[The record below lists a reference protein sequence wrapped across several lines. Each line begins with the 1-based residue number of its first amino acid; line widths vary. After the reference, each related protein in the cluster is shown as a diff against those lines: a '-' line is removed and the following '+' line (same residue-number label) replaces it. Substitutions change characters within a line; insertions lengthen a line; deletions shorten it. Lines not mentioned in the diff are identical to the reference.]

1 MRDKRVFSDTQADL
15 SALSVYLGP
24 FYVPTPWPAV
34 HRLDAARVFRL
45 ALERGAGNEAYHPV
59 AEGVPFRL
67 MAEAIGRQIGVPTKS
82 ITADEAEAHFG
93 GLAIWVT
100 GSGPVSSESTKAVL
114 GWEPREIGLIADI
127 DRPEYYG

>member
-1 MRDKRVFSDTQADL
+1 M
-15 SALSVYLGP
+15 
-24 FYVPTPWPAV
+24 
-34 HRLDAARVFRL
+34 LDAARVFRL
-45 ALERGAGNEAYHPV
+45 ALERGAGNEAYHAV

-67 MAEAIGRQIGVPTKS
+67 MAEAIGHQVGVPTKS
-82 ITADEAEAHFG
+82 ITAEEAEAHFG

-100 GSGPVSSESTKAVL
+100 GGGSVSSEQTRAVL